1 MRTLGLALL
10 LLSGCGRETELVG
23 DNKGVTLNQI
33 ELLSTPEEEIL
44 VDPNQSARPAPL
56 RRGDVVQAG
65 MTDPACRFGRDGR
78 LLFAAS
84 GGDAIARVG
93 GRLLHFTHS
102 SPMGPTGGFFEDRL
116 VSISI
121 GRTGGNISGER
132 VGTWPAR
139 LTVTNR
145 RNRAQVELDGA
156 WQCGA

>member
-1 MRTLGLALL
+1 MRAIGLALL
-10 LLSGCGRETELVG
+10 LLAGCGREDALVG
-23 DNKGVTLNQI
+23 DNEGVTLNQI
-33 ELLSTPEEEIL
+33 EHLSTPEEEIL

-56 RRGDVVQAG
+56 RQSDVAQAG

-93 GRLLHFTHS
+93 GQLLHFAHS
-102 SPMGPTGGFFEDRL
+102 TPMGPTGGFFEDRL

-121 GRTGGNISGER
+121 GRTGGNTGGER
-132 VGTWPAR
+132 IGTWPAR

-145 RNRAQVELDGA
+145 RNHAQVELDGA